1 MRLFTAIDISENA
14 RATLVEYVARLTP
27 VAPFRWSQPE
37 NLHITTKF
45 VGAWPEEKLDVL
57 RGALGGIAKT
67 GPLEI
72 AIRGVGWFP
81 NPHNPRVLFA
91 GIEAGPELTAL
102 HEATDAACAA
112 VGIAPE
118 TKKYSPHLTLARI
131 PGPEGVAA
139 ARGLIAQ
146 MPLADFG
153 RFTARGFHLYESV
166 PGAGHGSRYSKLEEF
181 PLL

>member
-1 MRLFTAIDISENA
+1 MRLFTAIDISEDA
-14 RATLVEYVARLTP
+14 RAALVEYVARLAP

-45 VGAWPEEKLDVL
+45 IGAWPEEKLPVL
-57 RGALGGIAKT
+57 RGALAGIGKS
-67 GPLEI
+67 GPIEI
-72 AIRGVGWFP
+72 GVRGVGWFP

-91 GIEAGPELTAL
+91 GIEAGTELTAL
-102 HEATDAACAA
+102 HQATDAACAS

-118 TKKYSPHLTLARI
+118 TKKFSPHLTLARI

-146 MPLADFG
+146 LPVAEFG
-153 RFTARGFHLYESV
+153 RFPVRGFHLYESV
-166 PGAGHGSRYSKLEEF
+166 PGAGHGSRYTKLEEF
-181 PLL
+181 SLL